1 MKEGRV
7 SKNELREVV
16 NDSLAPLVAAAIA
29 KALGR
34 PEADNDEDHQFRAP
48 RTSQS
53 RELQLYRTPGSII
66 RARKFTIRPEDK
78 GIAAARYVRAMAAAR
93 GDIQRAKFFCQKVY
107 DDDLGVELQRAMMA
121 SELISGGALI
131 PPEYAA
137 EIIELLRSRT
147 VVRAA
152 GARRLDMNR
161 GALTIR
167 KQTAGT
173 TATYVGES
181 QDIPVTEPEVGL
193 INLVSKKLAAIVPIS
208 NDLLKFD
215 SSPAADEFV
224 RDDLVLEISIR
235 EDRAFLRDDGLQN
248 TPKGL
253 RHWALPGNVIPME
266 GTGTATDI
274 ETDFRDLINALESA
288 DVRLIRPAW
297 FMHPTR
303 KNYLR
308 NLRDANGNLIFP
320 EIRNTAP
327 TLYGWPVFTTTSLPA
342 NLGGGG
348 NESEIMFVDMVD
360 AIIGEASD
368 LEIVVD
374 ASASYLEGGVL
385 KSAFSRDETL
395 IRAISR
401 HDFAMRHNESVAVKT
416 GVTWGG

>member
-1 MKEGRV
+1 MKM
-7 SKNELREVV
+7 SKNEIESAVDKTLG
-16 NDSLAPLVAAAIA
+16 PIVAAAIA

-34 PEADNDEDHQFRAP
+34 SPVGEDEDLPAP
-48 RTSQS
+48 RNSQS
-53 RELQLYRTPGSII
+53 RELTLTRTPGSII
-66 RARKFTIRPEDK
+66 RARKFTIKEQDK
-78 GIAAARYVRAMAAAR
+78 GIAAARYVRALAAAR
-93 GDIQRAKFFCQKVY
+93 GDVGRARAFLKHVY
-107 DDDLGVELQRAMMA
+107 DDELGTEIQRAMMA
-121 SELISGGALI
+121 SELVSGGALI

-137 EIIELLRSRT
+137 EIIELLRSQT
-147 VVRAA
+147 VVRRA
-152 GARRLDMNR
+152 GARTLPMNN
-161 GALTIR
+161 GSLTIR
-167 KQTAGT
+167 KQTAGA
-173 TATYVGES
+173 TASYVGES
-181 QDIPVTEPEVGL
+181 QDIPVTEPEVGV

-208 NDLLKFD
+208 NDLLKFS

-224 RDDLVLEISIR
+224 RDDLVLEIAIR
-235 EDRAFLRDDGLQN
+235 EDRAFLRDDGTQN

-253 RHWALPGNVIPME
+253 RSWALPGNLIPMT

-308 NLRDANGNLIFP
+308 NLRDANGNLIYP
-320 EIRNTAP
+320 EMRTTAP

-348 NESEIMFVDMVD
+348 DESEIMLVDMVD

-374 ASASYLEGGVL
+374 ASASYLENGVL

-401 HDFAMRHNESVAVKT
+401 HDFAMRHAESVAVKT